1 MEGNDEAF
9 ERSGRQ
15 KMHVVVDTITAYLR
29 SKAKLSKFQD
39 VRDMGAALAAGD
51 RLKLELLSGGNTN
64 FSYKVSLEKTPGKA
78 PVFAKLSMSKALGNS
93 YTSMEYD
100 LSRTENEFTI
110 MNRFR
115 SVLTNS
121 NGNDSKKDLFRS
133 VLTNSSNSSSN
144 SNGNDSNE
152 DHVPVVTPYFCV
164 DAGPGHCLL
173 VTAWSPADEQWANQ
187 FIDGQVDERVLEKLA
202 NTFAALHCTATAAC
216 MKDPD
221 LLGPSFNR
229 KIIPYMMTIF
239 PLARSLGAEYLTD
252 PNEKSDKGIA
262 LIQGMGKRIFH
273 KIVDNMEKRYQERD
287 CLVHG
292 DAHPFN
298 ILVEPKPSIEEL
310 EKFGKEGSFVLCDW
324 ENAQMGPIGRDMGLL
339 AAWPF
344 ACAFAHAVQGHG
356 LVAHHIVGCM
366 YSFWESYAAGL
377 AEKGGKDEEFLKET
391 YRDSLGWTGFSLV
404 FIIHM
409 LRLNCENLPLEGVP
423 EFEQNKAYGS
433 ISYTGVKC
441 LQWGFTDFDKDLSLD
456 ELNTKFMDMVAGE
469 IYSLVEVSMLNKRRR
484 GNTRRSSML
493 RESGKRVSDGYLHA
507 EVAKRLAQ
515 LSVSQGTRKLGRR
528 RPN

>member
-9 ERSGRQ
+9 ERSGRE

-64 FSYKVSLEKTPGKA
+64 FSYKVSLEKTPGKN

-115 SVLTNS
+115 SVLA
-121 NGNDSKKDLFRS
+121 NGNDSSKDLFRS
-133 VLTNSSNSSSN
+133 VLTSTNSN
-144 SNGNDSNE
+144 SNGNGNDHHE
-152 DHVPVVTPYFCV
+152 DHVPVVAPYFCV

-187 FIDGQVDERVLEKLA
+187 FIDGQVDERILEKLA
-202 NTFAALHCTATAAC
+202 NTFAALHCTATDAC

-221 LLGPSFNR
+221 LVGPSFNR
-229 KIIPYMMTIF
+229 KIMPYMMTIF
-239 PLARSLGAEYLTD
+239 PLARSLGSEYLTD
-252 PNEKSDKGIA
+252 QNEGSDKGIA
-262 LIQGMGKRIFH
+262 LIQGMGERMFH

-310 EKFGKEGSFVLCDW
+310 EKFGKQGSFVLCDW
-324 ENAQMGPIGRDMGLL
+324 ENSQMGPIGRDMGLL

-356 LVAHHIVGCM
+356 QVAHHLVGCM
-366 YSFWESYAAGL
+366 YSFWESYAAAL
-377 AEKGGKDEEFLKET
+377 VDKGGKDEEFLKET

-423 EFEQNKAYGS
+423 AFEQNKAYGS

-456 ELNTKFMDMVAGE
+456 ELNLKFMDMVAGE

-515 LSVSQGTRKLGRR
+515 LSVSKGTSKLGRR

>member
-9 ERSGRQ
+9 ERAGRE
-15 KMHVVVDTITAYLR
+15 KMHVVIDTITAYLR
-29 SKAKLSKFQD
+29 SKAQLSKFQD
-39 VRDMGAALAAGD
+39 VRDMGAGLAAGD
-51 RLKLELLSGGNTN
+51 SLKLELLSGGNTN
-64 FSYKVSLEKTPGKA
+64 FSYKVSLENTPGKA
-78 PVFAKLSMSKALGNS
+78 PVFTKLSMSRALGNS
-93 YTSMEYD
+93 YTSTVYD
-100 LSRTENEFTI
+100 LSRTENEFKI

-115 SVLTNS
+115 SVLANGS
-121 NGNDSKKDLFRS
+121 SNINGSRNGNNKDLFRS
-133 VLTNSSNSSSN
+133 VLTNG
-144 SNGNDSNE
+144 NGNGNHE
-152 DHVPVVTPYFCV
+152 DPLPVVAPYFCV
-164 DAGPGHCLL
+164 GAGPGHCLL

-187 FIDGQVDERVLEKLA
+187 FIDGQVDERILEKLA
-202 NTFAALHCTATAAC
+202 NTFAALHCTATATC

-221 LLGPSFNR
+221 LHGPSFNR
-229 KIIPYMMTIF
+229 KIMPYMMSIF
-239 PLARSLGAEYLTD
+239 PLARSLGSEYLTD

-262 LIQGMGKRIFH
+262 LIQGMGERMFY
-273 KIVDNMEKRYQERD
+273 KIIDNMEKRYIERD

-310 EKFGKEGSFVLCDW
+310 EKFGKQGSFVLCDW

-339 AAWPF
+339 SAWPF
-344 ACAFAHAVQGHG
+344 ACAFAHAVQGNG
-356 LVAHHIVGCM
+356 KVAHHLVGCM
-366 YSFWESYAAGL
+366 YSFWESYAAAL
-377 AEKGGKDEEFLKET
+377 VAKGGKDEEFLKET

-404 FIIHM
+404 FIVHM

-456 ELNTKFMDMVAGE
+456 ELNSKFMDTVAGE
-469 IYSLVEVSMLNKRRR
+469 ICSLVEVSMLNKRRR

-515 LSVSQGTRKLGRR
+515 LSVSEGTRKLGRR
-528 RPN
+528 KPS